1 MPSNANNRLIY
12 FFTDFG
18 TGGPYL
24 GQMETSV
31 LAQAPAAR
39 VVNLLADAP
48 LSNPR
53 ASAYLLAA
61 LLPELPDDAILV
73 CVVDPGVGSERDAL
87 VLQTGGRT
95 LIGPDNG
102 LLAVCAGMD
111 PGASVYKIAHDK
123 SKLSASF
130 HGRDLFAPMA
140 SSIWLGESMPLE
152 SMDTSAMVG
161 SDWPRV
167 LGEVIYIDHYG
178 NAMTGLPADHLKD
191 TAKIKSG
198 THVLRH
204 AYTFSAAQGKDPF
217 WYRNS
222 CGLVELAVNR
232 GRADERLGLVVGSGL
247 DIVE

>member
-1 MPSNANNRLIY
+1 MVNSRLIY

-18 TGGPYL
+18 TDGPYL

-31 LAQAPAAR
+31 LEVAPMAR
-39 VVNLLADAP
+39 VINLVADAP
-48 LSNPR
+48 VSNPH

-61 LLPELPDDAILV
+61 LLPELPGNAILV
-73 CVVDPGVGSERDAL
+73 CVIDPGVGSERDAL
-87 VLQTGGRT
+87 MLQTGGRI

-102 LLAVCAGMD
+102 LLAVCASMN
-111 PGASVYKIAHDK
+111 PLASVYRIPHDK

-140 SSIWLGESMPLE
+140 SRIWLGESMPLE
-152 SMDTSAMVG
+152 SMHSSTMVG

-167 LGEVIYIDHYG
+167 LEEVIYIDHYG

-198 THVLRH
+198 PHVLRH
-204 AYTFSAAQGKDPF
+204 AHTFSAACGTDPF

-232 GRADERLGLVVGSGL
+232 GRADEQLGLVVGSRL

>member
-1 MPSNANNRLIY
+1 MTYMVNSQLIY

-18 TGGPYL
+18 TDGPYL
-24 GQMETSV
+24 GQMETSLLE
-31 LAQAPAAR
+31 LAPNAR
-39 VVNLLADAP
+39 VINLVADAP
-48 LSNPR
+48 ASNPR

-61 LLPELPDDAILV
+61 LLSELPDNAILV

-87 VLQTGGRT
+87 LLRTGGRT

-102 LLAVCAGMD
+102 LLAVCAGMN
-111 PGASVYKIAHDK
+111 PGASLFRIPHDK
-123 SKLSASF
+123 SALSASF

-140 SSIWLGESMPLE
+140 GRVSLGGNIPLE
-152 SMDTSAMVG
+152 SMDTSTMVG
-161 SDWPRV
+161 SAWPRV

-198 THVLRH
+198 PHVLRRAH
-204 AYTFSAAQGKDPF
+204 TFSAARGADPF

-232 GRADERLGLVVGSGL
+232 GRADERLDLVVGSRL
-247 DIVE
+247 DILE